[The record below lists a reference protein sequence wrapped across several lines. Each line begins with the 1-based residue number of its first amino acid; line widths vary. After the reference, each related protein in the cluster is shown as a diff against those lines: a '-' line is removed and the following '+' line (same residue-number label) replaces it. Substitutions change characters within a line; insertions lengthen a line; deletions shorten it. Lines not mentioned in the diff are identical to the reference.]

1 MRKYRSMHC
10 WRYLDIL
17 HLRIL
22 LWSLHNDRFGCGNF
36 NLLCG
41 ALAQLSILDM
51 VRTTKDSIHLF
62 KADVLCLCDEE
73 PYVRKQYHIDG
84 TEHVHG
90 VEAFVGQEHRKCL
103 LQADIGDILKLRR
116 DGNSLVTNVHREDFA
131 CPYPDCCAP
140 RWLEEEREEKH
151 EEDCGD
157 ANATCL
163 TLAQSSGSFCD
174 DRGCDQHAHCHTYST
189 SKEQESATES
199 VNRPGC
205 IESEDNAEGAVQ
217 CIDKLDR
224 VIVSKYR
231 LVYLG

>member
-62 KADVLCLCDEE
+62 KADILCLCDEE

-90 VEAFVGQEHRKCL
+90 VEAFHIQTVATHDGLKKNAKRNMRKTV
-103 LQADIGDILKLRR
+103 AMPTLRVLP
-116 DGNSLVTNVHREDFA
+116 SLRLPGVSVTTAAAINMHIA
-131 CPYPDCCAP
+131 IPTAP
-140 RWLEEEREEKH
+140 ARNKNRRPNLSTVQVALRVKMMPKVPF
-151 EEDCGD
+151 
-157 ANATCL
+157 NAL
-163 TLAQSSGSFCD
+163 ISWIVSL
-174 DRGCDQHAHCHTYST
+174 
-189 SKEQESATES
+189 S
-199 VNRPGC
+199 VNTDWY
-205 IESEDNAEGAVQ
+205 I
-217 CIDKLDR
+217 
-224 VIVSKYR
+224 
-231 LVYLG
+231 LVE